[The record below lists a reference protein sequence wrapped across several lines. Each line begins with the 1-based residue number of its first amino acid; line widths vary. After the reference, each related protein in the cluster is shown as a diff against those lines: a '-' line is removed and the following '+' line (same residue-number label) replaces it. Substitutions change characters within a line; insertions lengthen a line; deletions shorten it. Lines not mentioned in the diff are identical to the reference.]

1 MSAVTL
7 HRIDAAR
14 RMSRFY
20 RLDVQPDL
28 FGQWCF
34 MREWGRI
41 GRGGQIRETPYPNPT
56 EAQEALAVML
66 LKARSTRNDQGVT
79 EPRARPPGTRHEQP
93 PPTYDA

>member
-28 FGQWCF
+28 SGHGVSCGNGAASAEADICARRPTQHPP
-34 MREWGRI
+34 RQDAI
-41 GRGGQIRETPYPNPT
+41 GS
-56 EAQEALAVML
+56 A
-66 LKARSTRNDQGVT
+66 
-79 EPRARPPGTRHEQP
+79 
-93 PPTYDA
+93 

>member
-41 GRGGQIRETPYPNPT
+41 GRGGQMRETPYPTPS
-56 EAQEALAVML
+56 EAEAALAFRRGSS
-66 LKARSTRNDQGVT
+66 RSEKPLGL
-79 EPRARPPGTRHEQP
+79 
-93 PPTYDA
+93 

>member
-41 GRGGQIRETPYPNPT
+41 GRGGQMRETPYPTPS
-56 EAQEALAVML
+56 EAEAALARQRRHQSGKR
-66 LKARSTRNDQGVT
+66 KAVVIIRERNGRTLPAVFRT
-79 EPRARPPGTRHEQP
+79 EG
-93 PPTYDA
+93 